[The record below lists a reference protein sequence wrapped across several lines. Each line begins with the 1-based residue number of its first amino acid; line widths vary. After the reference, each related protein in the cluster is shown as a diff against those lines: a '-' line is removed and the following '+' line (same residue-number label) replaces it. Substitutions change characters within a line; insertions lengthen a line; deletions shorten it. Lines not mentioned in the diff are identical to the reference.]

1 MYNLL
6 SNALKYTPDGGSVK
20 VTLAADQQLRIS
32 VADTGC
38 GVSDAD
44 KSRIFQRF
52 YQVRTDDAKAGSGI
66 GLHIVSEYVRMH
78 GGTITVTDNEPQGA
92 VFTLVIDRQEN
103 VQEGV
108 QEDVQ
113 RQPDADALAAPV
125 KADDVKQCILV
136 VDDNNDLRTFIVDS
150 LRTAYAGKNYEILEA
165 PDGVEALECLK
176 ANEVTLIVTDIMMPR
191 MDGMELTRRVK
202 TDIQLSHIPVIM
214 LTAKQ
219 TDRDI
224 VSGLKLGADDYL
236 TKPFNMEHLLL
247 RIDKFIEW
255 QQQSHEMFRK
265 KVEVNPSEITIT
277 PLDEQFVQKALT
289 LVEEHMADSDYSVE
303 QLSSDLSMSRAN
315 LYKKMMNITGQSP
328 HDFMR
333 SIRLKR
339 ACQLL
344 ERSQMQVSEIAYAV
358 GYSSPKRFSENF
370 KAEYGVTPSEY
381 MKRSAQ

>member
-1 MYNLL
+1 M
-6 SNALKYTPDGGSVK
+6 
-20 VTLAADQQLRIS
+20 
-32 VADTGC
+32 
-38 GVSDAD
+38 
-44 KSRIFQRF
+44 
-52 YQVRTDDAKAGSGI
+52 
-66 GLHIVSEYVRMH
+66 
-78 GGTITVTDNEPQGA
+78 
-92 VFTLVIDRQEN
+92 
-103 VQEGV
+103 
-108 QEDVQ
+108 
-113 RQPDADALAAPV
+113 
-125 KADDVKQCILV
+125 
-136 VDDNNDLRTFIVDS
+136 
-150 LRTAYAGKNYEILEA
+150 
-165 PDGVEALECLK
+165 EALECLK

-381 MKRSAQ
+381 MKRAAQ

>member
-1 MYNLL
+1 
-6 SNALKYTPDGGSVK
+6 
-20 VTLAADQQLRIS
+20 
-32 VADTGC
+32 
-38 GVSDAD
+38 
-44 KSRIFQRF
+44 
-52 YQVRTDDAKAGSGI
+52 
-66 GLHIVSEYVRMH
+66 
-78 GGTITVTDNEPQGA
+78 
-92 VFTLVIDRQEN
+92 
-103 VQEGV
+103 
-108 QEDVQ
+108 
-113 RQPDADALAAPV
+113 
-125 KADDVKQCILV
+125 
-136 VDDNNDLRTFIVDS
+136 
-150 LRTAYAGKNYEILEA
+150 
-165 PDGVEALECLK
+165 
-176 ANEVTLIVTDIMMPR
+176 
-191 MDGMELTRRVK
+191 
-202 TDIQLSHIPVIM
+202 
-214 LTAKQ
+214 
-219 TDRDI
+219 
-224 VSGLKLGADDYL
+224 
-236 TKPFNMEHLLL
+236 MEHLLL

-381 MKRSAQ
+381 MKRAAQ

>member
-1 MYNLL
+1 
-6 SNALKYTPDGGSVK
+6 
-20 VTLAADQQLRIS
+20 
-32 VADTGC
+32 
-38 GVSDAD
+38 
-44 KSRIFQRF
+44 
-52 YQVRTDDAKAGSGI
+52 
-66 GLHIVSEYVRMH
+66 
-78 GGTITVTDNEPQGA
+78 
-92 VFTLVIDRQEN
+92 
-103 VQEGV
+103 
-108 QEDVQ
+108 
-113 RQPDADALAAPV
+113 
-125 KADDVKQCILV
+125 
-136 VDDNNDLRTFIVDS
+136 
-150 LRTAYAGKNYEILEA
+150 
-165 PDGVEALECLK
+165 
-176 ANEVTLIVTDIMMPR
+176 

-303 QLSSDLSMSRAN
+303 QLSSDLNMSRAN

-381 MKRSAQ
+381 MRRSAQ

>member
-1 MYNLL
+1 
-6 SNALKYTPDGGSVK
+6 
-20 VTLAADQQLRIS
+20 
-32 VADTGC
+32 
-38 GVSDAD
+38 
-44 KSRIFQRF
+44 
-52 YQVRTDDAKAGSGI
+52 
-66 GLHIVSEYVRMH
+66 
-78 GGTITVTDNEPQGA
+78 
-92 VFTLVIDRQEN
+92 
-103 VQEGV
+103 
-108 QEDVQ
+108 
-113 RQPDADALAAPV
+113 
-125 KADDVKQCILV
+125 
-136 VDDNNDLRTFIVDS
+136 
-150 LRTAYAGKNYEILEA
+150 
-165 PDGVEALECLK
+165 VEALECLK

-381 MKRSAQ
+381 MRRSAQ

>member
-1 MYNLL
+1 
-6 SNALKYTPDGGSVK
+6 
-20 VTLAADQQLRIS
+20 
-32 VADTGC
+32 
-38 GVSDAD
+38 
-44 KSRIFQRF
+44 
-52 YQVRTDDAKAGSGI
+52 
-66 GLHIVSEYVRMH
+66 
-78 GGTITVTDNEPQGA
+78 
-92 VFTLVIDRQEN
+92 
-103 VQEGV
+103 
-108 QEDVQ
+108 
-113 RQPDADALAAPV
+113 
-125 KADDVKQCILV
+125 
-136 VDDNNDLRTFIVDS
+136 
-150 LRTAYAGKNYEILEA
+150 
-165 PDGVEALECLK
+165 
-176 ANEVTLIVTDIMMPR
+176 
-191 MDGMELTRRVK
+191 MELTRRVK

-381 MKRSAQ
+381 KDGKGE